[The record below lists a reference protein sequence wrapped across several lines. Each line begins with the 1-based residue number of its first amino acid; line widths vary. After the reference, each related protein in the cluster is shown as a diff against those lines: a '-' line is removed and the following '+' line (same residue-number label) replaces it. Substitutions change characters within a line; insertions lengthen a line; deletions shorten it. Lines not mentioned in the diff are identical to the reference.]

1 LLPYSF
7 LYQIVWLK
15 EFKTF
20 KDKSSAINQDTG
32 VNGELTGMI
41 MRCCHPSRTLAVGNM
56 ESKRIIEKSLPVRC
70 LFNETVMEAM
80 WGLKNLMHVLVPAE
94 KLELTKKDRL
104 PMSQGLKWLMDRH
117 GFGVKPEMVSSAVD
131 FLDVSTLCFVVYVF
145 IYCDT
150 IMRVFGSLPWFATTN
165 IRHAT
170 QYKPAPWFMQKLR

>member
-1 LLPYSF
+1 
-7 LYQIVWLK
+7 
-15 EFKTF
+15 
-20 KDKSSAINQDTG
+20 
-32 VNGELTGMI
+32 
-41 MRCCHPSRTLAVGNM
+41 
-56 ESKRIIEKSLPVRC
+56 
-70 LFNETVMEAM
+70 MEAM
-80 WGLKNLMHVLVPAE
+80 WGLKNLMHVLVPGE
-94 KLELTKKDRL
+94 ELKLTKKDRL
-104 PMSQGLKWLMDRH
+104 PMNQGLKWLMDRH

>member
-1 LLPYSF
+1 MEIWNIKESLKRAWLVRAPS
-7 LYQIVWLK
+7 IVYYM
-15 EFKTF
+15 F
-20 KDKSSAINQDTG
+20 
-32 VNGELTGMI
+32 VNKFEHQF
-41 MRCCHPSRTLAVGNM
+41 CCHSFQ
-56 ESKRIIEKSLPVRC
+56 PVRC

-80 WGLKNLMHVLVPAE
+80 WGLKNLMHVLVPGE
-94 KLELTKKDRL
+94 KLKLTKKGCL

-131 FLDVSTLCFVVYVF
+131 FLDVLTFCFVVYVF

-150 IMRVFGSLPWFATTN
+150 ILRVFGSLPWFATTN